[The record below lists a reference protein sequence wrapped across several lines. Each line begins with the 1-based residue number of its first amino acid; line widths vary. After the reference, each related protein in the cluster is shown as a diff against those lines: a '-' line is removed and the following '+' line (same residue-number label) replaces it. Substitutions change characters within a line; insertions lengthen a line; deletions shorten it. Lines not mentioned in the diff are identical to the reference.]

1 MITQKPSQEDKN
13 KPKSRTGS
21 PSWQPAPAGTGKP
34 TLIPVVQL
42 SAVANK
48 TKRTSS
54 TAPLSL
60 GLSHRMRKREE
71 RSAWAKTPEGQT
83 GQGSLGLKSILVSG
97 SLKVIAN
104 SRGKSMGRPPSNR
117 VASSAC
123 RCHIRAEPE
132 KVSEKLT
139 ESHARAVLLQCRK
152 PKKEPRTPPSKTR
165 NELELVIVIVREL
178 GDGQSFLTPGAVLC
192 PLSQTAQPQ

>member
-1 MITQKPSQEDKN
+1 
-13 KPKSRTGS
+13 
-21 PSWQPAPAGTGKP
+21 
-34 TLIPVVQL
+34 
-42 SAVANK
+42 
-48 TKRTSS
+48 
-54 TAPLSL
+54 
-60 GLSHRMRKREE
+60 MRKREE

-123 RCHIRAEPE
+123 RCHSRAEPE

-139 ESHARAVLLQCRK
+139 ESHARAVLLQWRK

-165 NELELVIVIVREL
+165 NELRFGH
-178 GDGQSFLTPGAVLC
+178 GDSERVGRQPVL
-192 PLSQTAQPQ
+192 PDSQGRALSTFPDCSAPVSSPTHLHQ